1 MNKQSSPPSGLPD
14 NKEAS
19 LSFPIAF
26 AALFMGAIAMGI
38 SPVFVRNAEVEAFA
52 SAFWRVAL
60 ALPIL
65 LAWAQLEARK
75 RNERFYLFSGFSKI
89 VLLTGVLFA
98 ADLFFWHLA
107 IMNTNV
113 ANATLLAC
121 LAPVWVLLLS
131 GKFTGE
137 EITRQNV
144 VGLLICLAG
153 ASLLIGTSYQL
164 KPENVRGDIYGLV
177 TSFFFGLYFLAVRVA
192 RRNHEAGALTF
203 SSTIVT
209 TIILFAVTVVSG
221 QEFLPETLGGVGA
234 LAALGIISHSGG
246 QGLLAVALGSLSA
259 VFSSLVIFIEA
270 LAAAIFGWVLLDE
283 ELSAGQI
290 GGGILI
296 LSGIWVARPSSD

>member
-1 MNKQSSPPSGLPD
+1 MSKQINSPTDEQSNKNIG
-14 NKEAS
+14 

-38 SPVFVRNAEVEAFA
+38 SPVFVRHAEVEAFA

-65 LAWAQLEARK
+65 LIWAVLEARK
-75 RNERFYLFSGFSKI
+75 RRESFRILTSFSKI
-89 VLLTGVLFA
+89 VLLTGTLFA
-98 ADLFFWHLA
+98 GDLFFWHLA

-121 LAPVWVLLLS
+121 LAPVWVVLLA
-131 GKFTGE
+131 GRFIGE
-137 EITRQNV
+137 EITKRTIA
-144 VGLLICLAG
+144 GLMICLAG

-164 KPENVRGDIYGLV
+164 KPDNVLGDIFGLI

-192 RRNHEAGALTF
+192 RRNHLAGALTF
-203 SSTIVT
+203 SSTIITTLLLFGVT
-209 TIILFAVTVVSG
+209 LISG
-221 QEFLPETLGGVGA
+221 QAFLPKSLEGVGA

-270 LAAAIFGWVLLDE
+270 VAAALFGWALLGE
-283 ELSAGQI
+283 ALSAGQI

-296 LSGIWVARPSSD
+296 LSGVWFARPSGQ